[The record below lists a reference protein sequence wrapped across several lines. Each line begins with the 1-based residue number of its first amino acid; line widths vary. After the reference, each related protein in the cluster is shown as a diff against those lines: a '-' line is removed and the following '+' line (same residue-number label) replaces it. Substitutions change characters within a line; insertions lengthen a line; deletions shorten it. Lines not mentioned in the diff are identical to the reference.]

1 MTEKIYSFYA
11 LVIRAA
17 RKWQKLSR
25 ENIFQ
30 TQTFFPL
37 ASKNTESTQICSK

>member
-11 LVIRAA
+11 LVIPAA

-30 TQTFFPL
+30 T
-37 ASKNTESTQICSK
+37 